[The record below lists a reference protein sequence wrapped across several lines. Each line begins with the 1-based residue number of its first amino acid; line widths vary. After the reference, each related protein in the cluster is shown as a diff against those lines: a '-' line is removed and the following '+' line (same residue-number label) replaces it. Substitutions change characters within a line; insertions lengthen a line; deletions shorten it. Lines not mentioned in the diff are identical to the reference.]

1 MEQVSIV
8 VFPSSLDFR
17 DFYKHKS
24 HWKNHQLPKPIMI
37 STNLLHFIAV
47 HYSAE
52 QVEER
57 MESVQDY
64 EEVQLSSSG
73 DSEEDESSSVET
85 KADGELIER
94 VTRCVYSGSGT
105 FQATR

>member
-1 MEQVSIV
+1 MVICDHMRWSRSV

-24 HWKNHQLPKPIMI
+24 HWKNHQLPKSIMI
-37 STNLLHFIAV
+37 SANLLHFSAV

-52 QVEER
+52 QAEDR

-64 EEVQLSSSG
+64 EEDQLSSTG

-85 KADGELIER
+85 KTDGELIES
-94 VTRCVYSGSGT
+94 VYYLVCI
-105 FQATR
+105 QW